1 MIVAIESKGA
11 FAPSS
16 RQRGVALVLALWLT
30 VLLTVLATTFAFSMR
45 NEALAAR
52 NAVSSA
58 QARAIADGAIER
70 MAFELSRPRLPDSWM
85 ADGLPHSWTDGE
97 ATVTASAVDEGARID
112 LNVAPDPLLKS
123 LLMVVGGADDPT
135 AAMLVDRIVDWRDL
149 DDQKRPNGA
158 EEADYRGAGSKY
170 RPGNAPFEAVSDL
183 TRVLGMTM
191 EVYERIAPTL
201 TVFSRQ
207 PGVNSQ
213 TATRTVLLALPGV
226 TVEQVDAYLQQRK
239 EAQANKLPIPV
250 FPGAQGFAGG
260 AIQVWRVHAEAALP
274 DGVTF
279 AREAVLRPSGDARR
293 PFVTL
298 AWAEALRLPAPEPA
312 TGAPKAP

>member
-1 MIVAIESKGA
+1 MIAVVVSKGV
-11 FAPSS
+11 FASPS

-70 MAFELSRPRLPDSWM
+70 MAFELSRPRLPDSWI
-85 ADGLPHSWTDGE
+85 ADGLPHSWADGE
-97 ATVTASAVDEGARID
+97 ASVTASAVDEGARID
-112 LNVAPDPLLKS
+112 LNAAPDALLRS
-123 LLMVVGGADDPT
+123 LLMVVGGVDDPT
-135 AAMLVDRIVDWRDL
+135 AAMLVDRIVDWRDP
-149 DDQKRPNGA
+149 DDLKRPNGA
-158 EEADYRGAGSKY
+158 EEADYRAAGSKY
-170 RPGNAPFEAVSDL
+170 RPSNAPFEAVSDL
-183 TRVLGMTM
+183 TRVLGMTT
-191 EVYERIAPTL
+191 EIYERLAPTL

-250 FPGAQGFAGG
+250 FPGAQGFIGG
-260 AIQVWRVHAEAALP
+260 AIQVWRIHAEAALP

-298 AWAEALRLPAPEPA
+298 AWAEALRLPATDPA
-312 TGAPKAP
+312 TGAPKAQ